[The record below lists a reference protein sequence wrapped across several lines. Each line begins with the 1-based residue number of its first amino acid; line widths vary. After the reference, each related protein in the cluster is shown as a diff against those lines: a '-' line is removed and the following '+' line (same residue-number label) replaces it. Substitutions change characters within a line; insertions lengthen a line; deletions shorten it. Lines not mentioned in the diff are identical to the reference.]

1 MAGSA
6 AGSAGFSATAPSPDS
21 LRFGSS
27 AGASTTFV
35 GEALPSTEVLAF
47 LAATTGSA
55 AAGAALVFSVRA
67 GDDMVFFCLRRRVEG
82 VVERRWRRR
91 GELICARA
99 EYGVRRREE
108 DLLPARETRSKS
120 SAAQRCGCGALVSGG
135 RALRL
140 AAAAAVFE
148 FLARSAL
155 APKSAAGDE
164 ALRIFAY
171 TRASD
176 VVSPRGGRCMCA
188 REQAADAARHM
199 HRERYA
205 AWSAKSTKA
214 PVKIRPP
221 DSCFDVCFPPIFF
234 Q

>member
-1 MAGSA
+1 LAGSA

-99 EYGVRRREE
+99 EYGVRRREK

-120 SAAQRCGCGALVSGG
+120 SAALRCGCGGRVPGG

-148 FLARSAL
+148 FLPRGAL
-155 APKSAAGDE
+155 APKSAAGAA
-164 ALRIFAY
+164 ALRIS
-171 TRASD
+171 RE
-176 VVSPRGGRCMCA
+176 PRGNTFRRTRGRRCLFA
-188 REQAADAARHM
+188 ERFLAGAAR

-205 AWSAKSTKA
+205 AWSAKDQCTSHNQTC
-214 PVKIRPP
+214 RQL
-221 DSCFDVCFPPIFF
+221 FRRLHFP